1 MLAVSAGVIF
11 CAGGFVYDGKI
22 PRNVTVNGI
31 AVGGLN
37 LLEAARLVRAE
48 TENYLKDKSLEIC
61 AGENIYKFTYP
72 EIYYRDNVF
81 SVLKS
86 AKKGG
91 SYSAEA
97 SYFLC
102 GAEEIAQGICLAER
116 RLKVE
121 PYAQFSAYGKPF
133 AYFEG
138 SDGRYA
144 DKNQILKDID
154 KSLNGGFEKVN
165 VKFSKQFRTETLEAV
180 KENTRLLSS
189 FTTHFDGG
197 NLNRVSNI
205 RLAAAKINGTVL
217 NGGKTLSFNDI
228 VGARVKERGFLT
240 AKIIENGEF
249 TEGVGGGV
257 CQVSTTLYNAAL
269 LSGLKIE
276 EYHPHTLAVSYV
288 PPSRDAMVSGKA
300 FDLKIKNNG
309 KTPVYI
315 RANVTDGSITFDIY
329 GKSDGAR
336 YTLKSSVTGNIPAPE
351 EITDDPAKARSG
363 KDGLLSESY
372 LEITRAGVTE
382 SKLLR
387 KDKYRP
393 VNRRTYLV
401 ETEENVEENLDG
413 NIAENSENTP

>member
-1 MLAVSAGVIF
+1 MLAVSAGFIF
-11 CAGGFVYDGKI
+11 CAGGFAYERKI
-22 PRNVTVNGI
+22 PQNVTVNGI
-31 AVGGLN
+31 AVGKLK
-37 LLEAARLVRAE
+37 LSEAARLVRAE
-48 TENYLKDKSLEIC
+48 TEEYLKDKTLEIC
-61 AGENIYKFTYP
+61 ADGNIYKFTYP

-81 SVLKS
+81 SVLKN
-86 AKKGG
+86 AEKGK
-91 SYSAEA
+91 SYSAET
-97 SYFLC
+97 SFYLC
-102 GAEEIAQGICLAER
+102 GAEDVAQGICFAEQ

-121 PYAQFSAYGKPF
+121 PYAAFSAYGRPF
-133 AYFEG
+133 TYFEG
-138 SDGRYA
+138 SDGRLP
-144 DKNQILKDID
+144 DKNKILKDID
-154 KSLNGGFEKVN
+154 KSLNGGFERVN
-165 VKFSKQFRTETLEAV
+165 VRFTKQSRTKTLAAV
-180 KENTRLLSS
+180 KEETRLLSG

-276 EYHPHTLAVSYV
+276 EYHPHTLAVGYV
-288 PPSRDAMVSGKA
+288 PPSRDAMVSGKT

-315 RANVTDGSITFDIY
+315 RANVTDGSVTFDIY
-329 GKSDGAR
+329 GKSDGAK
-336 YTLKSSVTGNIPAPE
+336 YSLKSSVTGNIPAPE
-351 EITDDPAKARSG
+351 ETTDDPAKARAG

-372 LEITRAGVTE
+372 LEITRAGVTK
-382 SKLLR
+382 STLLR
-387 KDKYRP
+387 KDKYSP
-393 VNRRTYLV
+393 VNRRILSGA
-401 ETEENVEENLDG
+401 EEEN
-413 NIAENSENTP
+413 AEIPPQ